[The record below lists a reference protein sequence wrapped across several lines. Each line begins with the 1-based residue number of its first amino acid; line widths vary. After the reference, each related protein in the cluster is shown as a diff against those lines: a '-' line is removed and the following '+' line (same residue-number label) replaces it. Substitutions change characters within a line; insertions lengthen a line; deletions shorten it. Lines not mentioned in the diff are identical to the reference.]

1 MLNAKIKYNMTSRG
15 TTECNI
21 IVYKLAEKRVAAVA
35 VTAAKEEK
43 EEEEGGGG
51 GGEGG
56 GGAEEN
62 RCYVVQGALN
72 N

>member
-1 MLNAKIKYNMTSRG
+1 MTSRR
-15 TTECNI
+15 TTECNV

-35 VTAAKEEK
+35 VAAVKEEK
-43 EEEEGGGG
+43 EEEEG
-51 GGEGG
+51 GG